1 MKTKRPDSHFQ
12 LWVHPHVFELSDP
25 LLRRPAGSVRPRL
38 TSARSCP
45 QTICNSRCAQASRWA
60 RSSLVRA
67 WCTTSSSQIWYVE
80 KHRPHTNADCLRSTS
95 AKVDVLALRILGLL
109 ISQTVPDLATTA
121 AAAKREA
128 EGFVAATTFSGAKPG
143 FIFKA
148 DVAGLGYYPDS
159 SATK

>member
-1 MKTKRPDSHFQ
+1 MPSNNLQFTLRSGLTMGSLFTGASIVHYLLKPD
-12 LWVHPHVFELSDP
+12 
-25 LLRRPAGSVRPRL
+25 
-38 TSARSCP
+38 
-45 QTICNSRCAQASRWA
+45 
-60 RSSLVRA
+60 LVRREA
-67 WCTTSSSQIWYVE
+67 
-80 KHRPHTNADCLRSTS
+80 PSTHKCGLLALHVCQS
-95 AKVDVLALRILGLL
+95 DVLALRILGLL
-109 ISQTVPDLATTA
+109 ISQTVPDLATAA

>member
-1 MKTKRPDSHFQ
+1 MPSNNLQFTLRSGLTMGSLFTGASIVHYLLKPD
-12 LWVHPHVFELSDP
+12 
-25 LLRRPAGSVRPRL
+25 
-38 TSARSCP
+38 
-45 QTICNSRCAQASRWA
+45 
-60 RSSLVRA
+60 LV
-67 WCTTSSSQIWYVE
+67 
-80 KHRPHTNADCLRSTS
+80 RPHTNADCLRSTS

-109 ISQTVPDLATTA
+109 ISQTVPDLATAA

>member
-1 MKTKRPDSHFQ
+1 MPSDNLQFTLRSGLTMGSLFTGASMVHYLLKPD
-12 LWVHPHVFELSDP
+12 
-25 LLRRPAGSVRPRL
+25 
-38 TSARSCP
+38 
-45 QTICNSRCAQASRWA
+45 
-60 RSSLVRA
+60 LVRREA
-67 WCTTSSSQIWYVE
+67 PSTHKCA
-80 KHRPHTNADCLRSTS
+80 NADWLRSTS

-109 ISQTVPDLATTA
+109 ISQTVPDLATAA

-159 SATK
+159 SAK